1 MSAQFCGVSEKVH
14 GVITAN
20 GLSNEGLYDE
30 KEVRCAAYSNG
41 LKIWTQGLSEVY
53 LSDPAVHIEGL

>member
-30 KEVRCAAYSNG
+30 KEVRCVVCSSA
-41 LKIWTQGLSEVY
+41 
-53 LSDPAVHIEGL
+53 D

>member
-20 GLSNEGLYDE
+20 SLSNEGLCDE

-41 LKIWTQGLSEVY
+41 LKI
-53 LSDPAVHIEGL
+53 